1 MESPANPTAREQR
14 LRILRQGLVAIG
26 LILVG
31 SFVGWLLRPQ
41 PSLPPPTQTYGQYV
55 PITPDGVC
63 AGPRLRPFV
72 PTSIRVVGRT
82 QRVYPVP
89 RTADG
94 VMGVLSHTDKTDFA
108 TDQDGVEAGARHGR
122 VLLNT
127 HTWPD
132 GSAMGNRLLA
142 HLHVGDRIV
151 LRGRGQVA
159 CYRVTS
165 REQVLASNGYPG
177 WDRTTGRPQVV
188 IVVCSGTRLGPGDWT
203 HRTLWF
209 ADRYFGGSEPA

>member
-1 MESPANPTAREQR
+1 MERSRVRRSAGIVAAVS
-14 LRILRQGLVAIG
+14 LLVVAGLVWWRWPDAPAPV
-26 LILVG
+26 VG
-31 SFVGWLLRPQ
+31 APPAA
-41 PSLPPPTQTYGQYV
+41 PSSAPAAV
-55 PITPDGVC
+55 H
-63 AGPRLRPFV
+63 GPCSRSAARPFV
-72 PTSIRVVGRT
+72 PTSIRVAGTV
-82 QRVYPVP
+82 QAVYAVP

-94 VMGVLSHTDKTDFA
+94 VMGVLAHTDKTDFA
-108 TDQDGVEAGARHGR
+108 TDQGGVEAGALHGR

-132 GSAMGNRLLA
+132 GTAMGNRLLA

-151 LRGRGQVA
+151 LRGHRQVA

-177 WDRTTGRPQVV
+177 WDRTNGRPQAV